1 MNYIIKRIL
10 TSVFLILLI
19 YLCLKNSYVL
29 MSTLILISHVAI
41 YEFSQIY
48 NNIFAKKNFLR
59 FISTLFS
66 FFYLILF
73 ALVIWF
79 NLNTNEYNQSVS
91 LIFII
96 LICISTDI
104 GGFIF
109 GKIIG
114 GKKLTKISPNK
125 TYSGMAGS
133 FLFSLSFGYLFYY
146 TQKDILIYG
155 FNIFIIIII
164 VSLTSQIGDLIVS
177 FLKRK
182 AKIKD
187 TGSILPGHGG
197 ILDRI
202 DGMLAAIP
210 LGIFLVSI

>member
-1 MNYIIKRIL
+1 MA
-10 TSVFLILLI
+10 
-19 YLCLKNSYVL
+19 
-29 MSTLILISHVAI
+29 TLILISHVAI

-79 NLNTNEYNQSVS
+79 NLNTNEYIQSVS